1 MPRGKISDLDFKSS
15 ISKVYTT
22 FQALGLGSLA
32 SKIQTVEHQTGFP
45 TKELNAV
52 SKKVDDL
59 EQELRETK
67 TQLQEKENNLQ
78 QKGRELQDK
87 EEQRQVLENQFN
99 TDVSPFCILPSKPTH
114 DVEPRRKEVAE
125 ITQQLKALKSENNDG
140 LSTLHISGN
149 PGSGKSQLARL
160 AAERF
165 YDEVQHSSSATSFV
179 MTLNAENSQTLLES
193 YVSFARHCNCPEY
206 TETNTFGSKN
216 LSTDEKIA
224 SLKTLISIK
233 VNLYSSWLLVVDNV
247 LSLSQIDFDLRE
259 FKDKN

>member
-1 MPRGKISDLDFKSS
+1 MTELIGIVPCFFCAILYSNCLNSLSPVVRSHVNNLRIFRDREFAHMPRGKISDLDFKSS

-52 SKKVDDL
+52 LKKVDDL

-87 EEQRQVLENQFN
+87 EEQRQVLEDQFN

-125 ITQQLKALKSENNDG
+125 ITQQDRKS
-140 LSTLHISGN
+140 
-149 PGSGKSQLARL
+149 
-160 AAERF
+160 
-165 YDEVQHSSSATSFV
+165 
-179 MTLNAENSQTLLES
+179 
-193 YVSFARHCNCPEY
+193 
-206 TETNTFGSKN
+206 
-216 LSTDEKIA
+216 
-224 SLKTLISIK
+224 
-233 VNLYSSWLLVVDNV
+233 VV
-247 LSLSQIDFDLRE
+247 
-259 FKDKN
+259 